1 MNLIRMN
8 KAEKIKTTYRK
19 LKKRK
24 NQQLSK
30 LCLNAVANLFYM
42 RYTTLFIF
50 LKLQKLGTNF
60 NVLRYLA
67 LEESGTIS
75 VFNHWLKIYMLKKY
89 Q

>member
-1 MNLIRMN
+1 MNLTKIN
-8 KAEKIKTTYRK
+8 KKERIKTTYRK

-30 LCLNAVANLFYM
+30 LCLNAVVNLFYM

-50 LKLQKLGTNF
+50 LKLQKLSTNF
-60 NVLRYLA
+60 HVLRCLA

-75 VFNHWLKIYMLKKY
+75 VFNHWLKIYMFKKY
-89 Q
+89 